1 LVQTSH
7 GSNTID
13 NATALNTNAPFYGTM
28 RMLKHIFAVVLTVL
42 FCFPI
47 NGISQTE
54 TKKPGNGIEQS
65 RRHLLLI
72 SKKRL
77 YLQREIDGLLKKT
90 SSKTTTE
97 KIDQLQTQLKLLDM
111 DFESRVT
118 TLSLEDP
125 TLEKMKKLD
134 WIQEIEELTKPL
146 LTAIRDLT
154 EKPRMIQDLK
164 SKIEDLETKLQRY
177 QQASASISALNEDIK
192 ETPLPD
198 TSEGKKFQASI
209 LHLKDEYDPELVQLN
224 LEEARANLEK
234 FLSADESVVESATKT
249 IKEFFQT
256 RGRNLLVTA
265 LMFAGFW
272 WVLSRLRRWILTRKF
287 LTNRNSSI
295 GKLFSAAYN
304 FVVLLF
310 CLFIG
315 LACLYFF
322 NDWLL
327 ITLIIMGVFF
337 VLWTS
342 RQWIPQFFEEI
353 KLIVDLGT
361 VREGQRL
368 IWEGVPWLVK
378 EIRLHAILVNER
390 LQGGKIILPL
400 YRLIDMNSR
409 PAVEGE
415 PWFPTKLYDWVLLGD
430 DCYGKVQ
437 YQTMEQV
444 VINLKEGGALK
455 YYKTEDFLAQ
465 NPVNISNGFE
475 YSIEFGLDY
484 EIQSRICDEI
494 PVLFTTE
501 IKRHLQLHFEGDD
514 PNFYQ
519 LEVLLD
525 NAGASSL
532 NLVIEVYVNGRLAHL
547 YDECKREI
555 ITTLVRICNEHNLG
569 IPFNQLTVHLPN
581 QNSGKEKLLPPP
593 EAQPREGRD

>member
-1 LVQTSH
+1 
-7 GSNTID
+7 
-13 NATALNTNAPFYGTM
+13 
-28 RMLKHIFAVVLTVL
+28 
-42 FCFPI
+42 
-47 NGISQTE
+47 
-54 TKKPGNGIEQS
+54 
-65 RRHLLLI
+65 
-72 SKKRL
+72 
-77 YLQREIDGLLKKT
+77 
-90 SSKTTTE
+90 
-97 KIDQLQTQLKLLDM
+97 
-111 DFESRVT
+111 
-118 TLSLEDP
+118 
-125 TLEKMKKLD
+125 MKKLD

-154 EKPRMIQDLK
+154 EKPRLIQELK
-164 SKIEDLETKLQRY
+164 SKIEDLETKLQRH
-177 QQASASISALNEDIK
+177 QQASASISKLEEDLLKI
-192 ETPLPD
+192 PLPD
-198 TSEGKKFQASI
+198 TAEGKKFQASI
-209 LHLKDEYDPELVQLN
+209 SHLKDEYEPELVRLN
-224 LEEARANLEK
+224 LEEARAKLEN

-256 RGRNLLVTA
+256 RGRNLLVTI

-272 WVLSRLRRWILTRKF
+272 WVLSRLRRWILTRRF

-310 CLFIG
+310 CLFIV

-327 ITLIIMGVFF
+327 ITLIIMGIFF

-415 PWFPTKLYDWVLLGD
+415 PWFPTKLHDWVLLGD

-525 NAGASSL
+525 NTGESSL

-555 ITTLVRICNEHNLG
+555 VTTLVRICNEHNLG

-593 EAQPREGRD
+593 QVQPREDRD

>member
-1 LVQTSH
+1 
-7 GSNTID
+7 
-13 NATALNTNAPFYGTM
+13 M
-28 RMLKHIFAVVLTVL
+28 RMIKYIFAVVLIVV

-54 TKKPGNGIEQS
+54 AEKPDNGIEQS

-72 SKKRL
+72 TKKRL

-90 SSKTTTE
+90 SSKRTTE
-97 KIDQLQTQLKLLDM
+97 KIDQLQAQLNLLDL

-118 TLSLEDP
+118 TLSLGDP
-125 TLEKMKKLD
+125 KLENMKKRD

-154 EKPRMIQDLK
+154 EKPRMIQELK
-164 SKIEDLETKLQRY
+164 SKIEDLETKLQRHR
-177 QQASASISALNEDIK
+177 QASASISALEEDLLK
-192 ETPLPD
+192 VPLPN
-198 TSEGKKFQASI
+198 TAEGKKFQSSI
-209 LHLKDEYDPELVQLN
+209 SHLKDEYEPELVELN
-224 LEEARANLEK
+224 LEEARASLEK

-256 RGRNLLVTA
+256 RGRNLLVTI

-304 FVVLLF
+304 FAVLLF

-327 ITLIIMGVFF
+327 ITLIIMGIFF

-378 EIRLHAILVNER
+378 EIRLHATLVNER
-390 LQGGKIILPL
+390 LQGGEIILPL

-409 PAVEGE
+409 PVVEGE
-415 PWFPTKLYDWVLLGD
+415 PWFPTKLHDWVLLGD
-430 DCYGKVQ
+430 DCYGKVE

-444 VINLKEGGALK
+444 YINLKEGGALK
-455 YYKTEDFLAQ
+455 FYKTEDFLAQ
-465 NPVNISNGFE
+465 NPINISNGFE

-532 NLVIEVYVNGRLAHL
+532 NLVIEVYVHGRCAHL

-555 ITTLVRICNEHNLG
+555 MTTLVRICNEHNLG
-569 IPFNQLTVHLPN
+569 IPFDQLTVHMPK

-593 EAQPREGRD
+593 QAQPREGRD

>member
-1 LVQTSH
+1 
-7 GSNTID
+7 
-13 NATALNTNAPFYGTM
+13 M
-28 RMLKHIFAVVLTVL
+28 RMIKQIIAVVLTVL

-47 NGISQTE
+47 HGICQTE
-54 TKKPGNGIEQS
+54 TEESGNGIEQS

-72 SKKRL
+72 TKKRL
-77 YLQREIDGLLKKT
+77 YLQGEIDSLSKK
-90 SSKTTTE
+90 SSKLNSE
-97 KIDQLQTQLKLLDM
+97 KIDQLQTQLNLLDL

-125 TLEKMKKLD
+125 ALEKMKKLD
-134 WIQEIEELTKPL
+134 WVQEIEELTKPL

-154 EKPRMIQDLK
+154 EKPRMIQELK
-164 SKIEDLETKLQRY
+164 SKIEDLETKLQRH
-177 QQASASISALNEDIK
+177 QQASVSISALEEDLK
-192 ETPLPD
+192 KNPLPD
-198 TSEGKKFQASI
+198 TVEGKKFQSSI
-209 LHLKDEYDPELVQLN
+209 THLKEEYDPELIQLN
-224 LEEARANLEK
+224 LIEARANLEN

-256 RGRNLLVTA
+256 RGRNLLVTI
-265 LMFAGFW
+265 LLFVGFW

-304 FVVLLF
+304 VIVLLF
-310 CLFIG
+310 CFFVG

-327 ITLIIMGVFF
+327 ITLIIMGIVF

-342 RQWIPQFFEEI
+342 RQWIPRFFEEI

-361 VREGQRL
+361 VREGERL

-378 EIRLHAILVNER
+378 EIRLHATLINER
-390 LQGGKIILPL
+390 LQGGRIILPL
-400 YRLIDMNSR
+400 YKLIDMNSR
-409 PAVEGE
+409 PVVEGE
-415 PWFPTKLYDWVLLGD
+415 PWFPTKLDDWVLLGD
-430 DCYGKVQ
+430 DCYGKVE

-444 VINLKEGGALK
+444 YINLKEGGALK
-455 YYKTEDFLAQ
+455 FYKTEDFLAQ

-484 EIQSRICDEI
+484 DIQSRICDEI

-501 IKRHLQLHFEGDD
+501 IKRHLQLHFEGDN

-532 NLVIEVYVNGRLAHL
+532 NLVIEVYVHGRLAHL
-547 YDECKREI
+547 YDECKREMM
-555 ITTLVRICNEHNLG
+555 TTLVRICNEHNLG
-569 IPFNQLTVHLPN
+569 IPFSQMTVHLPD
-581 QNSGKEKLLPPP
+581 QDKALPPP
-593 EAQPREGRD
+593 EAQPPEGRD

>member
-1 LVQTSH
+1 MIKQ
-7 GSNTID
+7 
-13 NATALNTNAPFYGTM
+13 
-28 RMLKHIFAVVLTVL
+28 IFAVVLTVL

-54 TKKPGNGIEQS
+54 TEKPGNGIEQS

-72 SKKRL
+72 TKKRL
-77 YLQREIDGLLKKT
+77 YLQREIDGLLKKS
-90 SSKTTTE
+90 SSKIISE
-97 KIDQLQTQLKLLDM
+97 KIDQLQTQLNLLEM

-154 EKPRMIQDLK
+154 EKPRLIQELK
-164 SKIEDLETKLQRY
+164 SKIEDLETKLQRH
-177 QQASASISALNEDIK
+177 QQASASISALEEDLLK
-192 ETPLPD
+192 TPLPD
-198 TSEGKKFQASI
+198 TAEGKKFQTSI
-209 LHLKDEYDPELVQLN
+209 IHLKDEYEPELVRLN
-224 LEEARANLEK
+224 LEEARANLKK

-256 RGRNLLVTA
+256 RGRNLLVTI

-327 ITLIIMGVFF
+327 ITLIIMGIFF

-378 EIRLHAILVNER
+378 EIRLHATLVNER
-390 LQGGKIILPL
+390 LQGGEIILPL
-400 YRLIDMNSR
+400 YQLIDMNSR

-455 YYKTEDFLAQ
+455 YYKTEDFLSQ

-514 PNFYQ
+514 PSFYQ

-532 NLVIEVYVNGRLAHL
+532 NLVIEVYVHGRCAHL

-555 ITTLVRICNEHNLG
+555 MTTLVRICNEHNLG

-581 QNSGKEKLLPPP
+581 QEKALPPP

>member
-1 LVQTSH
+1 LKT
-7 GSNTID
+7 NTAFDQIPRLAKLIAV
-13 NATALNTNAPFYGTM
+13 ATL
-28 RMLKHIFAVVLTVL
+28 IFV
-42 FCFPI
+42 FFFPI
-47 NGISQTE
+47 LGVTQTE
-54 TKKPGNGIEQS
+54 VEDPENGIEQS

-72 SKKRL
+72 TKKRL
-77 YLQREIDGLLKKT
+77 TLQREIDELFKQST
-90 SSKTTTE
+90 SKITSG
-97 KIDQLQTQLKLLDM
+97 KIDELQAQLNLLEL

-118 TLSLEDP
+118 TLPLKDP
-125 TLEKMKKLD
+125 AAEKMKKLV
-134 WIQEIEELTKPL
+134 WVEEIEELTKPL

-154 EKPRMIQDLK
+154 EKPRQIQELK
-164 SKIEDLETKLQRY
+164 SKIEDLETKLQRH
-177 QQASASISALNEDIK
+177 QQASESISGLAEDIK
-192 ETPLPD
+192 NNPLPD
-198 TSEGKKFQASI
+198 TPEGKKFQATI
-209 LHLKDEYDPELVQLN
+209 THLRDEYDPELVQFN
-224 LEEARANLEK
+224 LAEARASLDN
-234 FLSADESVVESATKT
+234 FLNADESVVETATKT
-249 IKEFFQT
+249 IKKFFQT
-256 RGRNLLVTA
+256 RGRNLLVTI

-304 FVVLLF
+304 VVVLLF
-310 CLFIG
+310 CMFIG

-327 ITLIIMGVFF
+327 ITLIIMGIFF

-342 RQWIPQFFEEI
+342 RQWIPQFFDEI

-368 IWEGVPWLVK
+368 IWQGVPWLVK
-378 EIRLHAILVNER
+378 EIRLHATLVNDR
-390 LQGGKIILPL
+390 LQGGEIILPL
-400 YRLIDMNSR
+400 YQLIDMNSR
-409 PAVEGE
+409 PVVENE
-415 PWFPTKLYDWVLLGD
+415 PWFPTRLNDWVLLGD
-430 DCYGKVQ
+430 DFYGKIE

-444 VINLKEGGALK
+444 VVNLKEGGALK

-465 NPVNISNGFE
+465 NPVNISDGFE

-484 EIQSRICDEI
+484 EIQDRICDEI

-501 IKRHLQLHFEGDD
+501 IKRHLLLHFEGDD

-532 NLVIEVYVNGRLAHL
+532 NLVVEVYVHGRCAHL
-547 YDECKREI
+547 YEECRREI

-569 IPFNQLTVHLPN
+569 IPFNQLTVHLPG
-581 QNSGKEKLLPPP
+581 QNSGNGKLLPPP
-593 EAQPREGRD
+593 QAQPGRD